1 MSEEK
6 DKKLPI
12 KIKKSSCKS
21 QEEEL
26 SKPCESENH
35 LEERKVRKTIITT
48 EISSRPKIVGAIPPW
63 DDSDDDSQQDD
74 QIKPPTITTEIP
86 TEPEKFNQEFE
97 MTPRA
102 TGEIPPWD
110 EEEESK

>member
-21 QEEEL
+21 QEENL
-26 SKPCESENH
+26 SQPRESENQ

-63 DDSDDDSQQDD
+63 DDDDDSQQDD

-86 TEPEKFNQEFE
+86 TEPEKFNEEFNI
-97 MTPRA
+97 TPRA

-110 EEEESK
+110 EEEETK

>member
-12 KIKKSSCKS
+12 KMEKFSCKS

-26 SKPCESENH
+26 SKPCESENQS
-35 LEERKVRKTIITT
+35 EERKVRKTIITT
-48 EISSRPKIVGAIPPW
+48 EISTHPKIVGAIPPW
-63 DDSDDDSQQDD
+63 DDDDDSQQDD

-86 TEPEKFNQEFE
+86 TEPEIFNEDFNI
-97 MTPRA
+97 TPRA